1 MMFQYSQS
9 WVFKPYTKGEN
20 KDGSPLNINP
30 LSAIVALI

>member
-9 WVFKPYTKGEN
+9 WVFRLYTKGEN
-20 KDGSPLNINP
+20 KEVVLNINP